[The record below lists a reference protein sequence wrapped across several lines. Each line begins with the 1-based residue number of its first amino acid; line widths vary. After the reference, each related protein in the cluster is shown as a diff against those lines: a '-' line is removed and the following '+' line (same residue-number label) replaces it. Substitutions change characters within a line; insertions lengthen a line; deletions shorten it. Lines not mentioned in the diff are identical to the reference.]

1 MGGANIWGIARLNK
15 GLHTLHWY
23 VMTLQLKR
31 RVGYISV
38 GLWMVVIFV
47 FSNQDSSTSSR
58 QSGTIVDFIESLGS
72 SLGED
77 LLTFLTR
84 KAAHI
89 FVYFV
94 LGILVYNL
102 LRTYNMSR
110 RRMVLVSILIALGYA
125 SFDEIHQLFIPGRSG
140 ELRDV
145 LIDTAAATIGVLGY
159 ALVDKLRNSKNHE
172 NTV

>member
-1 MGGANIWGIARLNK
+1 
-15 GLHTLHWY
+15 
-23 VMTLQLKR
+23 
-31 RVGYISV
+31 
-38 GLWMVVIFV
+38 MVVIFL
-47 FSNQDSSTSSR
+47 FSNQDSTISKR
-58 QSGTIVDFIESLGS
+58 QSGTVVDFIESLGS

-94 LGILVYNL
+94 LGLLVYNL
-102 LRTYNMSR
+102 LRTYGMSAKKTI
-110 RRMVLVSILIALGYA
+110 VFSILIVLSYA

-145 LIDTAAATIGVLGY
+145 LIDTMAASVGVVLY
-159 ALVDKLRNSKNHE
+159 ALIDRARHSKKTE
-172 NTV
+172 NNV

>member
-1 MGGANIWGIARLNK
+1 MKRL
-15 GLHTLHWY
+15 
-23 VMTLQLKR
+23 
-31 RVGYISV
+31 VGYISV
-38 GLWMVVIFV
+38 GLWMVVIFL
-47 FSNQDSSTSSR
+47 FSNQDSTISKR

-77 LLTFLTR
+77 VLTFLTR

-102 LRTYNMSR
+102 LHTYGMTAKKTI
-110 RRMVLVSILIALGYA
+110 VLSVLIAFGYA

-140 ELRDV
+140 EFRDV
-145 LIDTAAATIGVLGY
+145 LIDTTAASVGVVLY
-159 ALVDKLRNSKNHE
+159 ALIDRARHSKKTE
-172 NTV
+172 NNV

>member
-1 MGGANIWGIARLNK
+1 
-15 GLHTLHWY
+15 
-23 VMTLQLKR
+23 MTLQLKR

-47 FSNQDSSTSSR
+47 FSNQDSSISSR

-94 LGILVYNL
+94 LGLLVYNL
-102 LRTYNMSR
+102 LRTYGMTAKKTIVFS
-110 RRMVLVSILIALGYA
+110 ALMAFGYA

-145 LIDTAAATIGVLGY
+145 LIDTTAASVGVVLY
-159 ALVDKLRNSKNHE
+159 ALLDRVRHSKKTE
-172 NTV
+172 NDV

>member
-1 MGGANIWGIARLNK
+1 
-15 GLHTLHWY
+15 
-23 VMTLQLKR
+23 
-31 RVGYISV
+31 
-38 GLWMVVIFV
+38 MVAIFV
-47 FSNQDSSTSSR
+47 FSNQDSSVSSR

-72 SLGED
+72 SLDED

-94 LGILVYNL
+94 LGLLVYNL
-102 LRTYNMSR
+102 LRTYGMGAKKTIVFS
-110 RRMVLVSILIALGYA
+110 ALMAFGYA

-145 LIDTAAATIGVLGY
+145 LIDTMAASVGVVLY
-159 ALVDKLRNSKNHE
+159 ALIDRVQHSKKPE
-172 NTV
+172 NDV

>member
-1 MGGANIWGIARLNK
+1 
-15 GLHTLHWY
+15 
-23 VMTLQLKR
+23 
-31 RVGYISV
+31 
-38 GLWMVVIFV
+38 MVVIFV
-47 FSNQDSSTSSR
+47 FSNQDSSVSSR

-72 SLGED
+72 SLDED

-94 LGILVYNL
+94 LGLLVYNL
-102 LRTYNMSR
+102 LRTYRMSAKKTIA
-110 RRMVLVSILIALGYA
+110 LSILVAFGYA

-145 LIDTAAATIGVLGY
+145 LIDTTAASMGVALY
-159 ALVDKLRNSKNHE
+159 ALIDRVRHSKKSE
-172 NTV
+172 NNV

>member
-1 MGGANIWGIARLNK
+1 
-15 GLHTLHWY
+15 
-23 VMTLQLKR
+23 MTLQLKR

-47 FSNQDSSTSSR
+47 FSNQDSSVSSR

-94 LGILVYNL
+94 LGILVYNV
-102 LRTYNMSR
+102 LRTYGMTAKKTIVFSA
-110 RRMVLVSILIALGYA
+110 LIAFGYA

-145 LIDTAAATIGVLGY
+145 LIDTTAASVGVVLY
-159 ALVDKLRNSKNHE
+159 ALIDRTRHSKKTE
-172 NTV
+172 NNV

>member
-1 MGGANIWGIARLNK
+1 
-15 GLHTLHWY
+15 
-23 VMTLQLKR
+23 
-31 RVGYISV
+31 
-38 GLWMVVIFV
+38 MVVIFV
-47 FSNQDSSTSSR
+47 FSNQDSSVSSR

-94 LGILVYNL
+94 LGLLVYNL
-102 LRTYNMSR
+102 LRTYGMSAKKTIA
-110 RRMVLVSILIALGYA
+110 LSILIAFGYA

-145 LIDTAAATIGVLGY
+145 LIDTTAASVGVAFY
-159 ALVDKLRNSKNHE
+159 ALIDRVRNSKKPE
-172 NTV
+172 NDV

>member
-1 MGGANIWGIARLNK
+1 M
-15 GLHTLHWY
+15 
-23 VMTLQLKR
+23 
-31 RVGYISV
+31 GYISV

-47 FSNQDSSTSSR
+47 FSNQDSSVSSR

-94 LGILVYNL
+94 LGLLVYNL
-102 LRTYNMSR
+102 LRTYGMSAKKTIA
-110 RRMVLVSILIALGYA
+110 LSILIAFGYA

-145 LIDTAAATIGVLGY
+145 LIDTTAASVGVAFY
-159 ALVDKLRNSKNHE
+159 ALIDRVRNSKKPE
-172 NTV
+172 NDV